1 MMKRIQRFQRYFFP
15 NIEALSGSF
24 ANYAENLLTAALE
37 RQQSASLVVPGG
49 NTPRHYLPALARKP
63 LLWNRITIT
72 LSDER
77 WVESTSDDSN
87 ERLVKT
93 YLLDHLTENTQFIGL
108 KTGHD
113 APDAALDEIDQRLK
127 AVPQPFTLTVLGLGE
142 DGHIASLFPG
152 LEMHKTSQPAIEHQ
166 CIAVHPPIA
175 PSLRISL
182 SLEAVAN
189 SQQIAL
195 VVTGKTKRQLL
206 DSIEKQTDPAIPLV
220 WLLQNISKPVTV
232 FEMD

>member
-1 MMKRIQRFQRYFFP
+1 MKRPQRFQRHFFP
-15 NIEALSGSF
+15 NIEALSSRF
-24 ANYAENLLTAALE
+24 ADYAENILTAALE
-37 RQQSASLVVPGG
+37 RQQTASLVVPGG
-49 NTPRHYLPALARKP
+49 NTPRFYLPALARKP
-63 LLWNRITIT
+63 LPWNRITIT

-77 WVESTSDDSN
+77 WVEPTSGDSN

-93 YLLDHLTENTQFIGL
+93 HLLEHLPENAQFIGL
-108 KTGHD
+108 KTRHD
-113 APDAALDEIDQRLK
+113 RPDAALAEIDQRLQAIPK
-127 AVPQPFTLTVLGLGE
+127 PFTLTVLGLGE

-152 LEMHKTSQPAIEHQ
+152 LRLHETSQPATENR

-182 SLEAVAN
+182 SLEALAS
-189 SQQIAL
+189 SQHIAL

-206 DSIEKQTDPAIPLV
+206 DTLEKQADPAVPLV
-220 WLLQNISKPVTV
+220 WLLQRSGHPITV